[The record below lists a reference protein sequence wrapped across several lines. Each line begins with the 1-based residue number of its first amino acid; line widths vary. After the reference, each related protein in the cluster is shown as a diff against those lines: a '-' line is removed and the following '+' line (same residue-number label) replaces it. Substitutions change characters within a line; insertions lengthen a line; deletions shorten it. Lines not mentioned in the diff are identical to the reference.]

1 MTVSERV
8 QMSTR
13 FNRLGAPALT
23 AVFAVLILLISACS
37 SPEEKDDSAGGPIQV
52 NTSMGQVTIDGT
64 PERIVTLGTQWTD
77 VALAFGVTPVAY
89 LDNVELLTK
98 EPTPWVGERLASSQS
113 VDPARDVA
121 SQVASVDPQ
130 LILSTNF
137 GEQQET
143 YEKLNK
149 LAPTIP
155 SITGQQVDPW
165 EDMVT
170 FMGTVLRQP
179 DKAKEIIDGVHAKVD
194 QIKQDHPGL
203 NGKTFSL
210 AYMFT
215 NDQIQVFGDPNDGAA
230 TLFSSLGMAMAPSL
244 LDTFKKNGEPRFPI
258 STENVPL
265 MNSDLLVVT
274 ANSPQMRGA
283 LESLPGY
290 KNLTSVKDKAVSW
303 LSVAEISGIN
313 QPSPLSLPYVLDK
326 ITPAF
331 DAAAK

>member
-1 MTVSERV
+1 MH
-8 QMSTR
+8 TR
-13 FNRLGAPALT
+13 FTRTGVPALT
-23 AVFAVLILLISACS
+23 ALIAALVLLISACS
-37 SPEEKDDSAGGPIQV
+37 SPEEDDNAVGGPIQV
-52 NTSMGQVTIDGT
+52 NTPNGQVTINGT

-77 VALAFGVTPVAY
+77 VALAFGITPVAY

-98 EPTPWVGERLASSQS
+98 APTPWVGDRLASSQS

-121 SQVASVDPQ
+121 SQVAAVDPQ
-130 LILSTNF
+130 LILATNF
-137 GEQQET
+137 GDQQET
-143 YEKLNK
+143 YNKLQK

-179 DKAKEIIDGVHAKVD
+179 DKAKEIIDGVQGKID
-194 QIKQDHPGL
+194 GIKQDHPGL
-203 NGKTFSL
+203 NGKTFAL

-215 NDQIQVFGDPNDGAA
+215 NTQIQVFGDPNDGAA
-230 TLFSSLGMAMAPSL
+230 TLFSDLGMAMAPTL
-244 LDTFKKNGEPRFPI
+244 LQTFQKNGEPRFPI
-258 STENVPL
+258 STENIPQ
-265 MNSDLLVVT
+265 MNADLLVVT
-274 ANSPQMRGA
+274 ANSPQMKST
-283 LESLPGY
+283 LEGLPGY
-290 KNLTSVKDKAVSW
+290 KNLTSVKDNAVSW